1 MRLLGLNLGALSY
14 SHSVVGI
21 LAAAFLFAPL
31 AMLLVS
37 YASAGLLVYFAIT
50 KAERLVHW
58 IGPSGATRRPL
69 PGAAARFSA

>member
-1 MRLLGLNLGALSY
+1 MGKLSY
-14 SHSVVGI
+14 SHSLVCI

-37 YASAGLLVYFAIT
+37 YASVVLLVYFAIT

-69 PGAAARFSA
+69 PGAAARFTA